1 MKSEKFIKDR
11 IANLK
16 EENEK
21 LSALIEE
28 KISLSETSMRLG
40 MIRKYNSNLETM
52 RTLEWVLNA

>member
-28 KISLSETSMRLG
+28 KVSLSETSMRLG

-52 RTLEWVLNA
+52 KTLEWVLNV